1 MKDFVFVI
9 VGDKADSA
17 STSESSQDGGV
28 VLSQGHYPVKVINA
42 NALGLGQATTA
53 EGTGVPAAALQTIT
67 MTNAGTA
74 GGTIVQY
81 AQSQDGQ
88 QFFVPG

>member
-1 MKDFVFVI
+1 VI
-9 VGDKADSA
+9 GG
-17 STSESSQDGGV
+17 SQ
-28 VLSQGHYPVKVINA
+28 YPQSVVKVLNA
-42 NALGLGQATTA
+42 NLGLSGATTA
-53 EGTGVPAAALQTIT
+53 DGGPATALQTIT

-88 QFFVPG
+88 QFFVPGIALHRILSFVAEVSCMNFL